1 MGVRCYQRSRKSCTL
16 IFMSM
21 KFQISESQRKEIQ
34 GFYNSNKGNIAIVE
48 LLSLNENYAIF
59 LDMLIDI
66 KNKKMIGNVWESM
79 DNFKLFFND
88 SNTILG
94 EEQSLIRNQINS
106 LVIVEGS
113 MDLMVLKQQYILMNE
128 QVMDWLKSAGQ
139 SVSNVAGDVWDYAK
153 EKGSEAVKGVKKF
166 ANDAWEGTKEFVGKV
181 SDLALQQAFALLKKG
196 TLYLARSI
204 RSGLYHPGG
213 MILDAILIATGIGK
227 AAQFILWGI
236 VVALDIYELTTGNYE
251 NKDETFG
258 TRLLFTGVDLLG
270 LVFAGAAA
278 GTARTAVTGFIKRFG
293 SSVQG
298 ISKGVKES
306 PAILSILTKMK
317 QAVSAAPTKLR
328 EAQSWIMTKN
338 PTIGKW
344 IGDILGGA
352 AKIFEKIITFIGQVT
367 IGTGKAALKVV
378 SAPGKIVQKGS
389 EKLARGVGVGKQTAQ
404 KIGAGGQA
412 AVNVGGVN
420 YGLERY
426 GQMKAADQLQGI
438 NLASAEFDFESSL

>member
-1 MGVRCYQRSRKSCTL
+1 
-16 IFMSM
+16 
-21 KFQISESQRKEIQ
+21 
-34 GFYNSNKGNIAIVE
+34 
-48 LLSLNENYAIF
+48 
-59 LDMLIDI
+59 
-66 KNKKMIGNVWESM
+66 
-79 DNFKLFFND
+79 
-88 SNTILG
+88 
-94 EEQSLIRNQINS
+94 
-106 LVIVEGS
+106 
-113 MDLMVLKQQYILMNE
+113 
-128 QVMDWLKSAGQ
+128 
-139 SVSNVAGDVWDYAK
+139 
-153 EKGSEAVKGVKKF
+153 
-166 ANDAWEGTKEFVGKV
+166 
-181 SDLALQQAFALLKKG
+181 
-196 TLYLARSI
+196 
-204 RSGLYHPGG
+204 
-213 MILDAILIATGIGK
+213 
-227 AAQFILWGI
+227 

-270 LVFAGAAA
+270 LVFAGVAA
-278 GTARTAVTGFIKRFG
+278 GTARTAVTGFIKKFG

-298 ISKGVKES
+298 ISKGIKES
-306 PAILSILTKMK
+306 PVILSILTKMK

-338 PTIGKW
+338 PTIGNW
-344 IGDILGGA
+344 IGGILGSA